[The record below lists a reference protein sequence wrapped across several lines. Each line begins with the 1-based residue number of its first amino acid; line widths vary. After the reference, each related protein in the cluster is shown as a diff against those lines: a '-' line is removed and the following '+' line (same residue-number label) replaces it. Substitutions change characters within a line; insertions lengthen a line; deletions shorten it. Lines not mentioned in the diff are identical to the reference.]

1 MLPLVLERV
10 SSVSLNEALVR
21 GFRVLRHFEY
31 RAHAARRVRE
41 MLESLKER
49 VTRSMQ
55 PDTNE
60 LVTPQTPLRGN
71 MDEATDEP
79 VSAVETEDPDGDF
92 ATSFIE
98 TPNLSWLD
106 ESLFDWDPGQWE
118 TSSPTT
124 DT

>member
-1 MLPLVLERV
+1 
-10 SSVSLNEALVR
+10 
-21 GFRVLRHFEY
+21 
-31 RAHAARRVRE
+31 

-49 VTRSMQ
+49 VTRSIQ

-60 LVTPQTPLRGN
+60 LVTSQTPLRGN
-71 MDEATDEP
+71 TDEATDEP
-79 VSAVETEDPDGDF
+79 FSTVETEDPDGDF